1 MEEEDVLVLSEGVV
15 ERRILSSGA
24 EQTLN
29 LLEDPGVQLR
39 CVCCLSAVECDM
51 TAHGYR
57 PFVKSSN
64 SSP

>member
-1 MEEEDVLVLSEGVV
+1 MEEEDVLVLSEGLV
-15 ERRILSSGA
+15 ERRVLSSGA

-39 CVCCLSAVECDM
+39 CVCCSSAVESDM
-51 TAHGYR
+51 TTHGYR